1 MRNEST
7 TLSTPNFN
15 LIVFGEALID
25 DFPEESVIGGAPFN
39 VARSLAQLGAQPL
52 MLTRIGDDP
61 HGSLI
66 QAEFA
71 RTGLST
77 LGMQVDQQHPSGR
90 VAVHMEHG
98 ADASQHRFE
107 ILPMQAYDFIDA
119 KQVLHLVQQRF
130 PEDAPDLIYFGSMI
144 QRSAASREALFALL
158 EADCCE
164 GATKFLDLNLRDGQ
178 ASVETIQ
185 ASLNYADIVKLNEDE
200 LRFVA
205 KHALDEPYGAEISL
219 GNESLRA
226 ACLALMQQYMM
237 QAVIVTLGEQGYFYF
252 DADHQIVT
260 SLGRTMPSMPEGWV
274 LRDTVGAG
282 DAFSASFI
290 RGWQQNQDLQTV
302 LERANQFARAV
313 CGVRGAVAPDLN
325 FYTPWRV

>member
-1 MRNEST
+1 MSNEST

-77 LGMQVDQQHPSGR
+77 LGMQVDQQYPSGR

-130 PEDAPDLIYFGSMI
+130 PGDAPDLIYFGSMI

-205 KHALDEPYGAEISL
+205 KHALDEPYVAEISL
-219 GNESLRA
+219 GTESLRA

-282 DAFSASFI
+282 DSFSASFI